1 MERLIN
7 LQIEKL
13 PEGYYLAVSDDLP
26 GLVAQGKTISET
38 IAIANDVAHKIL
50 ESMKEKNQIPSLL
63 TPDDSFRYPLV
74 VNQ

>member
-38 IAIANDVAHKIL
+38 IAIANDVAQKIL
-50 ESMKEKNQIPSLL
+50 ASMKEKNQTPSLL
-63 TPDDSFRYPLV
+63 TPDDNFEYPLV

>member
-7 LQIEKL
+7 LTIEKL

-38 IAIANDVAHKIL
+38 IVIANDVAQKIL
-50 ESMKEKNQIPSLL
+50 ESMAEKNQIPSLL
-63 TPDDSFRYPLV
+63 IPADNFSYPLV
-74 VNQ
+74 INQ

>member
-13 PEGYYLAVSDDLP
+13 PEGYYLVVSDDLP

-38 IAIANDVAHKIL
+38 ITIAKDVAQKIL
-50 ESMKEKNQIPSLL
+50 ESMAEKNQAFSLF
-63 TPDDSFRYPLV
+63 TPPNHLNYPLV

>member
-1 MERLIN
+1 MEKLIN

-38 IAIANDVAHKIL
+38 IAIANDVAYQIL
-50 ESMKEKNQIPSLL
+50 ESMKEKNQIPSLSM
-63 TPDDSFRYPLV
+63 PDENFQYPLV
-74 VNQ
+74 INQ

>member
-38 IAIANDVAHKIL
+38 IAIANDVARQIL

-63 TPDDSFRYPLV
+63 KPDDSFQYPLV
-74 VNQ
+74 VNE